1 MSSGTLRSEPEAEA
15 EQSCSLEGLAAR
27 SGITPRTIRYYQS
40 EGLLPQP
47 SRVGREARYGEAH
60 VERLRLIATLQDRG
74 LRLSAIGEL
83 LRSGASGGDAEEWL
97 GLGEAMQRP
106 WVEDGPVLLRREE
119 LEDRVGDLSPN
130 AIALL
135 ERIGAVDRRT
145 DTVPEV
151 FVVPSPGL
159 LDVAIET
166 TRLGVPPEAGA
177 RMREVLQARLRELA
191 AELVS
196 TFTEEVSAGH
206 LAEGR
211 PGDLAALL
219 EALQPLT
226 RRTVDL
232 LFAHEMERAQ
242 RTLLDAI
249 PTENPEES
257 R

>member
-1 MSSGTLRSEPEAEA
+1 MSNGALRSEP
-15 EQSCSLEGLAAR
+15 QPGPSHSLEGLAAR
-27 SGITPRTIRYYQS
+27 SGVTPRTIRYYQS
-40 EGLLPQP
+40 EGLLPLP
-47 SRVGREARYGEAH
+47 ARVGREARYGEAH
-60 VERLRLIATLQDRG
+60 AERLRMIAVLQERG
-74 LRLSAIGEL
+74 LRLSAIGEV
-83 LRSGASGGDAEEWL
+83 LRSVSSGVDAEDWL

-106 WVEDGPVLLRREE
+106 WVEDGPILLRREE
-119 LEDRVGDLSPN
+119 LEERLDGLAPN

-177 RMREVLQARLRELA
+177 RMRELLQARLRELA
-191 AELVS
+191 VELAR

-249 PTENPEES
+249 PADTPEETP
-257 R
+257 